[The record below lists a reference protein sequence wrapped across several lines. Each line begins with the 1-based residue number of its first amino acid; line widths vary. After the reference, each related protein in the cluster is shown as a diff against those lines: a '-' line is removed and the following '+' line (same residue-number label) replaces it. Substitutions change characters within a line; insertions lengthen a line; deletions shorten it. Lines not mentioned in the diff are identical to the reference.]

1 MGLVFFA
8 ALLGLAACETQ
19 PPMTTKTLQQ
29 PSQVTQTIRMGEYRV
44 APGDKIRVVVLS
56 DTELSGDYE
65 VDSTGLISPRM
76 AGRMSVVGM
85 TTVEI
90 ESMLRNRYRTD
101 GFLRDPKLSVDLVS
115 PPPVLRRGR
124 GHEEWRVPVRERHQR
139 HSGRRH
145 CRRLYPPGV
154 QDADHREALQFTAA
168 RKRRLQRIVPSAR
181 ETSFPSPS
189 GGSSSVASVCSGR
202 AVWGRV
208 LTGEKHRNRP
218 WDGRV
223 GSVGY
228 SARHVACGVW
238 LDGIDV

>member
-1 MGLVFFA
+1 MSIGTILSRRTFGLWACLFG

-90 ESMLRNRYRTD
+90 ESSCTAESRRISRSTSLASARRNR
-101 GFLRDPKLSVDLVS
+101 
-115 PPPVLRRGR
+115 
-124 GHEEWRVPVRERHQR
+124 
-139 HSGRRH
+139 
-145 CRRLYPPGV
+145 
-154 QDADHREALQFTAA
+154 AA
-168 RKRRLQRIVPSAR
+168 KPC
-181 ETSFPSPS
+181 
-189 GGSSSVASVCSGR
+189 VA
-202 AVWGRV
+202 
-208 LTGEKHRNRP
+208 TT
-218 WDGRV
+218 
-223 GSVGY
+223 
-228 SARHVACGVW
+228 
-238 LDGIDV
+238 